1 MKEKSV
7 NDESWRQYLFAAE
20 DKLNELTT
28 DQIATTA
35 KILALQLGK
44 YRQEYGDFAEEVYQ
58 EFLELEEMTEETKE
72 IFRMG
77 MEVML
82 SVIKQVEVADG
93 NKEIQ
98 KH

>member
-1 MKEKSV
+1 M
-7 NDESWRQYLFAAE
+7 NNESWQQYLYTAE

-44 YRQEYGDFAEEVYQ
+44 YRLEYGDVAEEVYQ

>member
-1 MKEKSV
+1 M
-7 NDESWRQYLFAAE
+7 ESWRQYLFTAE
-20 DKLNELTT
+20 NKLNELTT

-44 YRQEYGDFAEEVYQ
+44 YRLEFGDFAEEVYQ
-58 EFLELEEMTEETKE
+58 EFIESEEMTEETKE
-72 IFRMG
+72 IFKMG

-82 SVIKQVEVADG
+82 SVIKQVETADE
-93 NKEIQ
+93 NKEIK

>member
-1 MKEKSV
+1 M
-7 NDESWRQYLFAAE
+7 ESWRQYLFTAE

-44 YRQEYGDFAEEVYQ
+44 YRLEFGDFAEEVYQ
-58 EFLELEEMTEETKE
+58 EFIELEEMTEETKE
-72 IFRMG
+72 IFKMG

-82 SVIKQVEVADG
+82 SVIKQVETA
-93 NKEIQ
+93 NESKEIK

>member
-1 MKEKSV
+1 M
-7 NDESWRQYLFAAE
+7 ESWRQYLFTAE

-44 YRQEYGDFAEEVYQ
+44 YRLEFGDFAEEVYQ
-58 EFLELEEMTEETKE
+58 EFIELEEMTEENKE
-72 IFRMG
+72 IFMMG

-82 SVIKQVEVADG
+82 SVIGQVENAEG
-93 NKEIQ
+93 NKEMQ

>member
-1 MKEKSV
+1 M
-7 NDESWRQYLFAAE
+7 ESWRQYLFTAE

-44 YRQEYGDFAEEVYQ
+44 YRLEFGDFAEEVYQ
-58 EFLELEEMTEETKE
+58 EFIELEEMTEETKE
-72 IFRMG
+72 IFKMG

-82 SVIKQVEVADG
+82 SVIKQVETADE
-93 NKEIQ
+93 NKEIK

>member
-1 MKEKSV
+1 M
-7 NDESWRQYLFAAE
+7 ESWRQYLFTAE

-44 YRQEYGDFAEEVYQ
+44 YRLEFGDFAEEVYQ
-58 EFLELEEMTEETKE
+58 EFIELEEMTEEAKE
-72 IFRMG
+72 IFKMG

-82 SVIKQVEVADG
+82 SVIKQVETADE
-93 NKEIQ
+93 NKDIK

>member
-1 MKEKSV
+1 M
-7 NDESWRQYLFAAE
+7 ESWRQYLFTAE
-20 DKLNELTT
+20 DKLNELTK

-44 YRQEYGDFAEEVYQ
+44 YRLEFGDFAEEVYQ
-58 EFLELEEMTEETKE
+58 EFIELEEMTEETKE
-72 IFRMG
+72 IFKMG

-82 SVIKQVEVADG
+82 SVIKQVETA
-93 NKEIQ
+93 NESKEIK

>member
-1 MKEKSV
+1 M
-7 NDESWRQYLFAAE
+7 ESWRQYLFTAE

-44 YRQEYGDFAEEVYQ
+44 YRLEFGDFAEEVYQ
-58 EFLELEEMTEETKE
+58 EFIELEVMTEETKE
-72 IFRMG
+72 IFKMG

-82 SVIKQVEVADG
+82 SVIKQVEAADE
-93 NKEIQ
+93 NKEIK